1 MKDQFDDY
9 DKRIMEKVDQ
19 EAEEIERMIRADSEI
34 ASIRADVNL
43 DAKVYESVSAYED
56 GVAGRRS
63 PEPGDAK
70 REVPEDKRTF
80 ANLTEEELEA
90 LYLGREVLERRRK
103 RANRRAAWKAA
114 GKWKHIAAVF
124 LIFSLT
130 AGVGVTSVGGAERIV
145 EMVKGTL
152 GGRDSTKVNSSR
164 KPVKETDD
172 SAEEKAYQQIKDE
185 LGIDP
190 VRLLV
195 FSGGIEFRNYEV
207 DVDARMA
214 RLLYVYGDR
223 NISYLIDASYTEEL
237 WGTDIEDKKLDEYSY
252 EVGRLN
258 ITVIEYEL
266 SESKEREYTAK
277 FEYRG
282 IYYQLTAVIGKNE
295 FEKILDNLY
304 FS

>member
-34 ASIRADVNL
+34 ASIRADANL

-63 PEPGDAK
+63 PEPEDAK

-80 ANLTEEELEA
+80 ANLTDEELEA

-190 VRLLV
+190 VRILG
-195 FSGGIEFRNYEV
+195 FSGGVEFRDCEV
-207 DVDARMA
+207 DSESRMA
-214 RLLYVYGDR
+214 RLLYAYGDR
-223 NISYLIDASYTEEL
+223 NVSYLVDASYTEEL
-237 WGTDIEDKKLDEYSY
+237 WGTDIEDKKLDDYIY
-252 EVGRLN
+252 TLG
-258 ITVIEYEL
+258 EL
-266 SESKEREYTAK
+266 SIVVTEYQIVDSREKRYSGE
-277 FEYRG
+277 FEYNG
-282 IYYQLTAVIGKNE
+282 IYYQLTGTMTKKK
-295 FEKILDNLY
+295 FEKILKNLY

>member
-34 ASIRADVNL
+34 ASIRADANL

-63 PEPGDAK
+63 PEPEDAK

>member
-34 ASIRADVNL
+34 ASIRADANL

-63 PEPGDAK
+63 PEPEDAK

-80 ANLTEEELEA
+80 ANLTDEELEA

-145 EMVKGTL
+145 EMVKQVV
-152 GGRDSTKVNSSR
+152 GGREISKVNSST
-164 KPVKETDD
+164 KETKSSD
-172 SAEEKAYQQIKDE
+172 EEKKLEAYQQIKDE
-185 LGIDP
+185 LGIAP
-190 VRLLV
+190 VRIIE
-195 FSGGIEFRNYEV
+195 FSGGVEFRSCEV
-207 DVDARMA
+207 DADARVA
-214 RLLYVYGDR
+214 RLLYAYEDR
-223 NISYLIDASYTEEL
+223 NVSYLIDASYTEEL
-237 WGTDIEDKKLDEYSY
+237 WGTDIEDTKLDEYIY
-252 EVGRLN
+252 TLEEGEVN
-258 ITVIEYEL
+258 VTEYQIKG
-266 SESKEREYTAK
+266 SREMRYSGE
-277 FEYRG
+277 FEYKG
-282 IYYQLTAVIGKNE
+282 IYYQLTGTMTKE
-295 FEKILDNLY
+295 MFERILNNLY
-304 FS
+304 FP

>member
-34 ASIRADVNL
+34 ASIRADANL

-63 PEPGDAK
+63 PEPEDAK

-80 ANLTEEELEA
+80 ANLTDEELEA

-152 GGRDSTKVNSSR
+152 GSRDSTKVNSSR

-190 VRLLV
+190 VRILG
-195 FSGGIEFRNYEV
+195 FSGGVEFRDCEV
-207 DVDARMA
+207 DSESRMA
-214 RLLYVYGDR
+214 RLLYAYGDR
-223 NISYLIDASYTEEL
+223 NVSYLVDASYTEEL
-237 WGTDIEDKKLDEYSY
+237 WGTDIEDKKLDDYIY
-252 EVGRLN
+252 TLG
-258 ITVIEYEL
+258 EL
-266 SESKEREYTAK
+266 SIVVTEYQIVDSREKRYSGE
-277 FEYRG
+277 FEYNG
-282 IYYQLTAVIGKNE
+282 IYYQLTGTMTKKK
-295 FEKILDNLY
+295 FEKILKNLY

>member
-34 ASIRADVNL
+34 ASIRADANL

-63 PEPGDAK
+63 PEPEDAK

-80 ANLTEEELEA
+80 ANLTDEELEA

-114 GKWKHIAAVF
+114 RKWKHIAAVF

-190 VRLLV
+190 VRILG
-195 FSGGIEFRNYEV
+195 FSGGVEFRDCEV
-207 DVDARMA
+207 DSESRMA
-214 RLLYVYGDR
+214 RLLYAYGDR
-223 NISYLIDASYTEEL
+223 NVSYLVDASYTEEL
-237 WGTDIEDKKLDEYSY
+237 WGTDIEDKKLDDYIY
-252 EVGRLN
+252 TLG
-258 ITVIEYEL
+258 EL
-266 SESKEREYTAK
+266 SIVVTEYQIVDSREKRYSGE
-277 FEYRG
+277 FEYNG
-282 IYYQLTAVIGKNE
+282 IYYQLTGTMTKKK
-295 FEKILDNLY
+295 FEKILKNLY

>member
-34 ASIRADVNL
+34 ASIRADANL

-63 PEPGDAK
+63 PEPEDAK
-70 REVPEDKRTF
+70 REIPEDKRIF
-80 ANLTEEELEA
+80 ANLPEEDLEA

-103 RANRRAAWKAA
+103 KANRRAAWKAA

-164 KPVKETDD
+164 KSVKETDD

-190 VRLLV
+190 VRILG
-195 FSGGIEFRNYEV
+195 FSGGVEFRDCEV
-207 DVDARMA
+207 DSESRMA
-214 RLLYVYGDR
+214 RLLYAYGDR
-223 NISYLIDASYTEEL
+223 NVSYLVDASYTEEL
-237 WGTDIEDKKLDEYSY
+237 WGTDIEDKKLDDYIY
-252 EVGRLN
+252 TLG
-258 ITVIEYEL
+258 EL
-266 SESKEREYTAK
+266 SIVVTEYQIVDSREKRYSGE
-277 FEYRG
+277 FEYNG
-282 IYYQLTAVIGKNE
+282 IYYQLTGTMTKKK
-295 FEKILDNLY
+295 FEKILKNLY

>member
-34 ASIRADVNL
+34 ASIRADANL

-63 PEPGDAK
+63 PEPEDAK

-80 ANLTEEELEA
+80 ANLPEEDLEA

-103 RANRRAAWKAA
+103 KADRRAAWKAA
-114 GKWKHIAAVF
+114 GKWKYIAAVF

-130 AGVGVTSVGGAERIV
+130 AGIGVTSVGGAERIV
-145 EMVKGTL
+145 EMVKQVV
-152 GGRDSTKVNSSR
+152 GGREISKVNSST
-164 KPVKETDD
+164 KETKSSD
-172 SAEEKAYQQIKDE
+172 EEKELEAYQQIKDE

-190 VRLLV
+190 VRIIK
-195 FSGGIEFRNYEV
+195 FSGEIEFRNCEV
-207 DVDARMA
+207 DADARMA
-214 RLLYVYGDR
+214 QLLYVYNDK
-223 NISYLIDASYTEEL
+223 NISYLVDASYTEEL
-237 WGTDIEDKKLDEYSY
+237 WGTDIEDTKIDEYFY
-252 EVGRLN
+252 DVGDLN
-258 ITVIEYEL
+258 VSVTEYKL
-266 SESKEREYTAK
+266 PESKNREYSAK

-282 IYYQLTAVIGKNE
+282 VYYQLTAVIAKAE

>member
-34 ASIRADVNL
+34 ASIRADANL

-63 PEPGDAK
+63 PEPEDAK

-190 VRLLV
+190 VKIIRI
-195 FSGGIEFRNYEV
+195 SGLIYRNCEV
-207 DVDARMA
+207 DLDARMA
-214 RLLYVYGDR
+214 HMLYEYDNK
-223 NISYLIDASYTEEL
+223 NISYLINASYTEEL
-237 WGTDIEDKKLDEYSY
+237 WGTDVEDKVINEYPY
-252 EVGRLN
+252 TAGRLKAE
-258 ITVIEYEL
+258 ITEYEL
-266 SESKEREYTAK
+266 RGSKEKEYTAK
-277 FEYRG
+277 FEYKG
-282 IYYQLTAVIGKNE
+282 IYYQLTAVISKDE
-295 FEKILDNLY
+295 FEKILKNLY
-304 FS
+304 FV

>member
-34 ASIRADVNL
+34 ASIRADANL

-63 PEPGDAK
+63 PEPEDAK

-80 ANLTEEELEA
+80 ANLTDEELEA

-130 AGVGVTSVGGAERIV
+130 AGIGVTSVGGAERIV
-145 EMVKGTL
+145 EMVKQVV
-152 GGRDSTKVNSSR
+152 GGREISKVNSSTR
-164 KPVKETDD
+164 KVKPVGED
-172 SAEEKAYQQIKDE
+172 EEAKAYQQIKDE

-190 VRLLV
+190 VRILG
-195 FSGGIEFRNYEV
+195 FSGGVEFRNC
-207 DVDARMA
+207 DVDADARIA
-214 RLLYVYGDR
+214 RLLYAYGDR
-223 NISYLIDASYTEEL
+223 NVSYLVNASYSEEL
-237 WGTDIEDKKLDEYSY
+237 WGTDIEDTEIDEYLY
-252 EVGRLN
+252 AVEGLN
-258 ITVIEYEL
+258 VSVTEYEL
-266 SESKEREYTAK
+266 SESKDKEYTAK

-282 IYYQLTAVIGKNE
+282 IYYQLTAVITKAE